1 MAEEMENDLNS
12 MQQESLLFI
21 FNQTVLSEDDGESSL
36 LPMNNIILEQNALDE
51 QTEPFPS
58 LENTG
63 TVRQQTQQF
72 FNFQIRQNSLQD
84 EGSLV
89 LLFSV
94 DPANEFLMFYY
105 NCGDE
110 MREEIIENSLV
121 MVVIVTEGYE
131 LSDEGPSEIHSQGQS
146 HLNNLVTQ
154 TQLQNTLDFEAES
167 AFSEEYTGARS
178 HGAQVQQYNF
188 IQQNSLA
195 DEPCELVF
203 SVDPVNEF
211 MMFRYNLSEEI
222 WEEP

>member
-63 TVRQQTQQF
+63 TARQQTQQF

-89 LLFSV
+89 LLF
-94 DPANEFLMFYY
+94 
-105 NCGDE
+105 
-110 MREEIIENSLV
+110 
-121 MVVIVTEGYE
+121 
-131 LSDEGPSEIHSQGQS
+131 
-146 HLNNLVTQ
+146 
-154 TQLQNTLDFEAES
+154 
-167 AFSEEYTGARS
+167 
-178 HGAQVQQYNF
+178 
-188 IQQNSLA
+188 
-195 DEPCELVF
+195 
-203 SVDPVNEF
+203 
-211 MMFRYNLSEEI
+211 
-222 WEEP
+222 

>member
-63 TVRQQTQQF
+63 TARQQTQQF

-131 LSDEGPSEIHSQGQS
+131 LSDEGPGEIHSQGQS
-146 HLNNLVTQ
+146 HLNNLVT
-154 TQLQNTLDFEAES
+154 DS
-167 AFSEEYTGARS
+167 ATKYIGF
-178 HGAQVQQYNF
+178 
-188 IQQNSLA
+188 
-195 DEPCELVF
+195 
-203 SVDPVNEF
+203 
-211 MMFRYNLSEEI
+211 
-222 WEEP
+222 